1 MNSRGPREAV
11 IVGVGQT
18 DFGALYDNR
27 DTFRDAYNLGAEAL
41 RAALADAKLDKSEL
55 DGLLAARIGYQRMAD
70 VAGLRYLRLVNNLPS
85 AGRFSGVGVQY
96 AMAMIESGQVDT
108 VALVYGNNGRSVKQK
123 YGGEGD
129 GPTTAYDSM
138 YGMTSPGAYVGMMYQ
153 RYRQMYGVPDD
164 ALAPL
169 AINNRRNAARNPVAV
184 MKSEITVDEYMGS
197 RYIADPL
204 RMLDYCI
211 INDGA
216 VCLIMTT
223 MEKAEK
229 LAKRPVRIAA
239 TATMSD
245 LWNFYTSRDFFYE
258 GCRQVGESI
267 YAATGLGPEDMD
279 CLQIYD
285 NFTPTIL
292 FSLEGFGHA
301 KKGESWEWIKDGR
314 IHLEGDRPINTSGGH
329 TGESYMQGWAF
340 HVEAVR
346 QLRGEAGPERQLKKC
361 DTVQYMCASPIITS
375 HVLVG
380 A

>member
-1 MNSRGPREAV
+1 LGVPVTRSYVWMLSFLAAV
-11 IVGVGQT
+11 W
-18 DFGALYDNR
+18 GASYL
-27 DTFRDAYNLGAEAL
+27 FIKLALEDAGL
-41 RAALADAKLDKSEL
+41 RKTEL

-70 VAGLRYLRLVNNLPS
+70 VAGLRYLKLVNNLPS

-96 AMAMIESGQVDT
+96 AMAMIQSGQVDT

-153 RYRQMYGVPDD
+153 RYRQMYGAPED

-169 AINNRRNAARNPVAV
+169 SINNRRNAARNPVAV
-184 MKSEITVDEYMGS
+184 MRSEITTEQYMES
-197 RYIADPL
+197 RFIADPL

-216 VCLIMTT
+216 VCLILTT
-223 MEKAEK
+223 KEKAK
-229 LAKRPVRIAA
+229 DLKKRPVAIKA
-239 TATMSD
+239 TATTSD

-258 GCRQVGESI
+258 GCRRVAESV
-267 YAATGLGPEDMD
+267 YEQSGLGPDDMD

-301 KKGESWEWIKDGR
+301 SKGEAWQWVKDGK
-314 IHLEGDRPINTSGGH
+314 IHLEGERPINTSGGH
-329 TGESYMQGWAF
+329 TAESYMQGWAL

-346 QLRGEAGPERQLKKC
+346 QLRGECEPERQLKKC

-380 A
+380 T